1 MERAE
6 LAERRQEL
14 EIEDGILERDY
25 RFFDRVQ
32 GTDRLRIKWDGFES
46 YINPFQVFSGFV
58 SPTRRSRWTRT
69 CT

>member
-32 GTDRLRIKWDGFES
+32 GTES
-46 YINPFQVFSGFV
+46 GSIADEME
-58 SPTRRSRWTRT
+58 WI
-69 CT
+69 

>member
-32 GTDRLRIKWDGFES
+32 GTEFSAVSIPQNKES
-46 YINPFQVFSGFV
+46 IPELMPQK
-58 SPTRRSRWTRT
+58 
-69 CT
+69 

>member
-32 GTDRLRIKWDGFES
+32 GTDQRLRIKRNGVES
-46 YINPFQVFSGFV
+46 CI
-58 SPTRRSRWTRT
+58 
-69 CT
+69 

>member
-1 MERAE
+1 MSVERAE

-32 GTDRLRIKWDGFES
+32 GTDQRLRMKRNGFES
-46 YINPFQVFSGFV
+46 CI
-58 SPTRRSRWTRT
+58 
-69 CT
+69 

>member
-32 GTDRLRIKWDGFES
+32 GTDQTLRIKRDGVES
-46 YINPFQVFSGFV
+46 CI
-58 SPTRRSRWTRT
+58 
-69 CT
+69 

>member
-14 EIEDGILERDY
+14 EIEDGTLERDY

-32 GTDRLRIKWDGFES
+32 GTDRLRIKWNGFES
-46 YINPFQVFSGFV
+46 
-58 SPTRRSRWTRT
+58 
-69 CT
+69 